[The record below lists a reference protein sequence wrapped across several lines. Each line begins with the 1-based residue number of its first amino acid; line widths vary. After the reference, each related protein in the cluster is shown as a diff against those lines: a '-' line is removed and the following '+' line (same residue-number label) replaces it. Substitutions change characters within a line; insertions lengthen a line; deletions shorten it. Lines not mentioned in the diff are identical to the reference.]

1 MSLSDKQKESLNK
14 LYRYREN
21 IESYLAEI
29 DAILMVYFPDEYP
42 VSHQHWMPQ
51 IKTALRSNTKWL
63 SRGDYSMDYILSK
76 IEDKIVDSSNQGVS
90 KYIK

>member
-1 MSLSDKQKESLNK
+1 MRLSNKQQEALNK
-14 LYRYREN
+14 LYQYREN

-42 VSHQHWMPQ
+42 ISYQHWMPQ

-63 SRGDYSMDYILSK
+63 SRGEYSMDYILSK
-76 IEDKIVDSSNQGVS
+76 IEDKIVDNNHQGVS